1 MKNTLIIALLCS
13 ASSIFGQITAPNVD
27 PTALVEAEPSS
38 TLEGLMEALV
48 AYQTNLALV
57 EAQEKAG
64 SLHAEAAQQV
74 KAFLQASFEEEV
86 ASFAQEAALWLAQK
100 RQGLDAMKEPQEE
113 VIEEAYEEE
122 MLAEEA
128 WPAYP
133 EAYLE
138 KHQKSLRQTRKK
150 KSFSGSSLSFGLAPG
165 LANSLQ
171 QGQRPSLSSWLPQE
185 GSVYAQS
192 WELFFH
198 QKRLGGSPFWLRYG
212 LAWDYQSIDFG
223 KHALI
228 QVLPSPGWMSGVF
241 VAESPYGILRQSSL
255 STNYISVPLWLYIN
269 GSAKGNRGLSIA
281 LGTYGGVRVGK
292 SMRVVQY
299 FKEDYGRVT
308 ERIAG
313 RFYTNPVQ
321 YGIQARLGY
330 KRFHVTMRHALSPVF
345 TPYADIIRPE
355 AQVATLAFGWDFH

>member
-1 MKNTLIIALLCS
+1 
-13 ASSIFGQITAPNVD
+13 
-27 PTALVEAEPSS
+27 
-38 TLEGLMEALV
+38 
-48 AYQTNLALV
+48 
-57 EAQEKAG
+57 
-64 SLHAEAAQQV
+64 
-74 KAFLQASFEEEV
+74 
-86 ASFAQEAALWLAQK
+86 
-100 RQGLDAMKEPQEE
+100 MKEPLEE

-165 LANSLQ
+165 LANPLQ

-228 QVLPSPGWMSGVF
+228 QVLPSPGWMSGELLQR
-241 VAESPYGILRQSSL
+241 ALMGYCAKAPCRPTISPFRYGS
-255 STNYISVPLWLYIN
+255 IS
-269 GSAKGNRGLSIA
+269 
-281 LGTYGGVRVGK
+281 
-292 SMRVVQY
+292 M
-299 FKEDYGRVT
+299 
-308 ERIAG
+308 
-313 RFYTNPVQ
+313 
-321 YGIQARLGY
+321 
-330 KRFHVTMRHALSPVF
+330 
-345 TPYADIIRPE
+345 E
-355 AQVATLAFGWDFH
+355 AQKGTGGFQLHWARMVACAWENPCV